1 MTDNRQGNGRFGP
14 GNKANPNGRPKASR
28 SVNATILRELNAPV
42 MITENQKRRRVSK
55 LAASAKQV
63 ANMGASGELRAA
75 KLVLEM
81 GQKAEGRE
89 QTSAV
94 LAPVMTESDHEIA
107 GRVIARLRLLI
118 AEGGND
124 ENTDA

>member
-14 GNKANPNGRPKASR
+14 GNTANPNGRPKKSR
-28 SVNATILRELNAPV
+28 SINATILRELNASV
-42 MITENQKRRRVSK
+42 MITENQKRRRVTK
-55 LAASAKQV
+55 AAASAKQI

-75 KLVLEM
+75 KLALEM
-81 GQKAEGRE
+81 GQKAEDRA

-94 LAPVMTESDHEIA
+94 LAPAMTESDHEIA
-107 GRVIARLRLLI
+107 ARVIARLRLII

-124 ENTDA
+124 ENADA